1 MNTRRMNIGKKFRM
15 IAILALMICCM
26 MPAAYVNGA
35 SGYGFRSQGVTVK
48 PGGKAAKFIDA
59 NRKYLSKT
67 TNAKSCIAKSGYDVT
82 RVYTYFTIVT
92 YASKKNG
99 KGKLESIT
107 ITNPQVVTPE
117 GLSCG
122 MDESEVKKCYDKAKS
137 NEGVYIASKGKTKLY
152 IETANGKVKSIEY
165 LYSGKY

>member
-1 MNTRRMNIGKKFRM
+1 MKNQKKFT
-15 IAILALMICCM
+15 IVVILMVMICCM
-26 MPAAYVNGA
+26 MPMGSVHAA

-48 PGGKAAKFIDA
+48 PGGSAAKFIDA
-59 NRKYLSKT
+59 NRKYLVKT
-67 TNAKSCIAKSGYDVT
+67 TNTKSCISKSGYDVK

-122 MDESEVKKCYDKAKS
+122 MNESEIKKCYSKAKET
-137 NEGVYIASKGKTKLY
+137 NGVYVAAKGKSKIC
-152 IETANGKVKSIEY
+152 IETADGKVKSIEY
-165 LYSGKY
+165 LYAGKY